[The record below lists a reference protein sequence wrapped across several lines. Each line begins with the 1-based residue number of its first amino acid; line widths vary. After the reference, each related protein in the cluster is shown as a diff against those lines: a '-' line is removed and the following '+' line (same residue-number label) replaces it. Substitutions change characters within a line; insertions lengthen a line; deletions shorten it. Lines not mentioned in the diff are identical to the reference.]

1 MSQSAVHT
9 PSRLDESLTSA
20 QFDPLSQSMRVEST
34 DPRVGGSPS
43 KSIRGKLGRFI
54 AGMFTKEDSDEASA
68 GKKPEANE
76 DYIELFMTDA
86 NGLRTK
92 RGVVGPGVQK
102 VVVGGSPATQEAQG
116 TLAVG
121 IEGGRSIHHTLDND
135 DSDDRDRSGRSDS
148 PVNSHRRS
156 GMGEARQLEA
166 SDSVEVDISTP
177 PPIYRV
183 SRSDSETSQSSAN
196 QFDFRQMNDS
206 PNTAG
211 AGNFDTSGTGCSYK
225 DFGASATTET
235 VGISSSYPRCT
246 ALQVARAGKG
256 HGRSHSSNSETEI
269 SHHAHQLQE
278 RLQRLVE
285 HKEPPGGGS
294 MESSTKGSV
303 LDSHTPV
310 LEGSGPHPDP
320 LYPQGHAPHPTR
332 LTMRRLSVCSRRG
345 LGLRFTSESSSS
357 GCGATTVTSTQ
368 HDPRD
373 PQMLVLSGHPSPL
386 ALLDQFVSCGEVLH
400 RGNLD
405 SLPLTEQE
413 GVDWTHFGGCPHSE
427 EFRIMQSQVVLLHSQ
442 LLFERYQC
450 VQHAKRN
457 RRLLSKA
464 RSAAHVTEELV
475 SLVSLTSGLAL
486 ALDLA
491 LPLA

>member
-43 KSIRGKLGRFI
+43 KSIRSQGSLRGKLGRFI
-54 AGMFTKEDSDEASA
+54 VGMFTKEDSDEASA

-92 RGVVGPGVQK
+92 RGVISPGVQK
-102 VVVGGSPATQEAQG
+102 VAVGGSPTTQGAQG

-135 DSDDRDRSGRSDS
+135 DSDDRDGSGRSDS

-166 SDSVEVDISTP
+166 LDSVEVDISTP

-211 AGNFDTSGTGCSYK
+211 AGNFDTSGAGCSYK

-285 HKEPPGGGS
+285 HKEPPGG
-294 MESSTKGSV
+294 ESSTKGSV

-310 LEGSGPHPDP
+310 LEGSGPTLIPFTLKDTP
-320 LYPQGHAPHPTR
+320 LIP
-332 LTMRRLSVCSRRG
+332 RG
-345 LGLRFTSESSSS
+345 
-357 GCGATTVTSTQ
+357 
-368 HDPRD
+368 
-373 PQMLVLSGHPSPL
+373 SP
-386 ALLDQFVSCGEVLH
+386 
-400 RGNLD
+400 
-405 SLPLTEQE
+405 
-413 GVDWTHFGGCPHSE
+413 
-427 EFRIMQSQVVLLHSQ
+427 
-442 LLFERYQC
+442 
-450 VQHAKRN
+450 
-457 RRLLSKA
+457 
-464 RSAAHVTEELV
+464 
-475 SLVSLTSGLAL
+475 
-486 ALDLA
+486 
-491 LPLA
+491 